1 MNRILIIE
9 DEPDLLDSMVASL
22 EPLGF
27 HCEKALNFR
36 SAIEK
41 MDQFEY
47 DCMVVDLNLPDGDG
61 IEVIKAV
68 RENRSTSGIII
79 VSARNAL
86 DERIRGLAA
95 GADDYLVKPFH
106 LSELIAR
113 VQSIIRRI
121 RFNGDTRIQF
131 RQMEIDPDQKIA
143 RYQGK
148 EIEFTRK
155 EMDIFLY
162 LISNKNRVITRE
174 AMAEHIWGDEI
185 YDMGGFDSMY
195 THIKNLRKKIQQS
208 TGEEWLETVYGVGY
222 KLADPS

>member
-22 EPLGF
+22 EPLGY

-174 AMAEHIWGDEI
+174 AIAEHIWGDEI